1 MTKKLAITAP
11 EVPATVNPKDY
22 GVTEE
27 TAQKI
32 EAQFIPM
39 LAALSA
45 LEKEYFDIIGAE
57 DMRSKAVVSA
67 ARRLRL
73 KYGELRRLVADIHKA
88 QKAYFLNGGR
98 FVDAFKNVQTFACT
112 GREDALEEIEKADER
127 EKEERR
133 RQLQETRSD
142 LLRDYV
148 PDPDRLD
155 LGNMEEDV
163 FRAYFTARKKEH
175 DDAQIARRIAEAKAA
190 EIAAEE
196 AAEKE
201 RLREE
206 NKRQA
211 EELAKAQAA
220 AAEILRAQ
228 AVADAIAA
236 EKAAAAERAAAA
248 EIEKAQ
254 AAAIAAELARAK
266 AEAERDQAE
275 NNAAQFA
282 EELSRN
288 AAKAEAVRLASL
300 TLELS
305 DLSDESQEIIDRAL
319 GGNAQA
325 VAAAINFLEDKEP
338 TGEAILA
345 WVNKF
350 SPPPLTADVY
360 GSARAAEIC
369 SRFMQFL
376 AWARWYATTDLEFK
390 ERA

>member
-1 MTKKLAITAP
+1 MSKEITKAP
-11 EVPATVNPKDY
+11 AVPAQAAPPVVDPAAY
-22 GVTEE
+22 GVTQE

-32 EAQFIPM
+32 EAQFLPM
-39 LAALSA
+39 LSALSA
-45 LEKEYFDIIGAE
+45 LEKEYFNIIGSK

-67 ARRLRL
+67 ARRLRHQ
-73 KYGELRRLVADIHKA
+73 YGELRRLVAEIHKR

-112 GREDALEEIEKADER
+112 GREDALEAIEKAVEIER
-127 EKEERR
+127 EERR
-133 RQLQETRSD
+133 RQLQATRSD

-163 FRAYFTARKKEH
+163 FRAYFAARKKEH

-206 NKRQA
+206 NRRQA
-211 EELAKAQAA
+211 AELAKAQAEREA
-220 AAEILRAQ
+220 ADRARAE
-228 AVADAIAA
+228 A
-236 EKAAAAERAAAA
+236 EEA
-248 EIEKAQ
+248 KAQ
-254 AAAIAAELARAK
+254 AEQRAARL
-266 AEAERDQAE
+266 EAESRRLAE
-275 NNAAQFA
+275 DEDVRRLA
-282 EELSRN
+282 ETT
-288 AAKAEAVRLASL
+288 EAGEPVRLASL
-300 TLELS
+300 TIELG
-305 DLSDESQEIIDRAL
+305 EKP
-319 GGNAQA
+319 QA
-325 VAAAINFLEDKEP
+325 VAAAINFLENKEP
-338 TGEAILA
+338 TGEELLA

-350 SPPPLTADVY
+350 SPPYLTADVY

-376 AWARWYATTDLEFK
+376 EWARWYATTDLEFK